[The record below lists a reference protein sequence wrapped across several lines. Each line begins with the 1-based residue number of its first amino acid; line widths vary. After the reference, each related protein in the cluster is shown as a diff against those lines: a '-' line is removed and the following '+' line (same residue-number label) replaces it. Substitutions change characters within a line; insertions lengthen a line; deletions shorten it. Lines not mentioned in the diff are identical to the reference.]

1 MASRR
6 LYILE
11 ALAETLEQITL
22 INGFNT
28 DAGLKVELGQDL
40 DLAEADPDAAIV
52 IVPGAERFDPT
63 QTKLYSEW
71 PLAIRAVVKADLDQP
86 WVTAEMII
94 ADIERAVEVADRT
107 FGDLVNFNGAHGLI
121 LDSIASFERAPGS
134 SVVGMEALFIAK
146 LQRSW
151 GDPLSGAVQAT

>member
-11 ALAETLEQITL
+11 ALAQKLEQITL
-22 INGFNT
+22 TNGFNT

-40 DLAEADPDAAIV
+40 DLGESDPDAAIA
-52 IVPGAERFDPT
+52 IVPGAERFSSS

-71 PLAIRAVVKADLDQP
+71 PIAIRAVVKADLDQP
-86 WVTAEMII
+86 WLTAEQII
-94 ADIERAVEVADRT
+94 ADIERAVEVGDRT
-107 FGDLVNFNGAHGLI
+107 FGDLVNWNGDHGLI

-134 SVVGMEALFIAK
+134 SVIGMEALFIAK

-151 GDPLSGAVQAT
+151 GDPLSGAEAAA

>member
-11 ALAETLEQITL
+11 ALARKLEAIT
-22 INGFNT
+22 ITNGFST
-28 DAGLKVELGQDL
+28 DAGLRVVLGQDI
-40 DLAEADPDAAIV
+40 DLAESDPDAAIA
-52 IVPGAERFDPT
+52 IVPGAERFASS

-71 PLAIRAVVKADLDQP
+71 PISIRAVVKADLDQP
-86 WVTAEMII
+86 WLTAEQII
-94 ADIERAVEVADRT
+94 ADIETAVEVSDRT
-107 FGDLVNFNGAHGLI
+107 LGDLINWNGDHGLI

-146 LQRSW
+146 IQRSW
-151 GDPLSGAVQAT
+151 GDPVSGAVAST